1 MVYLVV
7 DPGGKILVRSIELR
21 FVHEF
26 MKTIERW
33 ICQVVTGMA
42 LAGIAAGC
50 ASSGVQNPRGVPVTE
65 MKADERGFVA
75 GTGVESQDLVAV
87 SDKMARSILGTQQI
101 QKAAG
106 TPRIVLDPVINE
118 TRFTINKDIFL
129 TRIRTELNKHAGGKV
144 LFLAR
149 ERMATLEREQQL
161 KQSGQVTSSSDPN
174 VVEFKGADFFLTG
187 KLQGLTTKSSKGVS
201 DYILYSFQLI
211 DARTSDIIWEDSAE
225 IKKQG
230 LEDAAY
236 R

>member
-1 MVYLVV
+1 
-7 DPGGKILVRSIELR
+7 
-21 FVHEF
+21 
-26 MKTIERW
+26 
-33 ICQVVTGMA
+33 
-42 LAGIAAGC
+42 
-50 ASSGVQNPRGVPVTE
+50 

-87 SDKMARSILGTQQI
+87 TDKMARSILNVKQI
-101 QKAAG
+101 ANAQG

-118 TRFTINKDIFL
+118 TRFPINKDIFL
-129 TRIRTELNKHAGGKV
+129 TRIRTQLNSKAQGKV

-149 ERMATLEREQQL
+149 ERMATLEKEREL
-161 KQSGQVTSSSDPN
+161 KQSGQVTSSSDPHT
-174 VVEFKGADFFLTG
+174 VEFKGADFFLTG
-187 KLQGLTTKSSKGVS
+187 KLQGLSTRTAAGTS
-201 DYILYSFQLI
+201 DYVLYAFQLI